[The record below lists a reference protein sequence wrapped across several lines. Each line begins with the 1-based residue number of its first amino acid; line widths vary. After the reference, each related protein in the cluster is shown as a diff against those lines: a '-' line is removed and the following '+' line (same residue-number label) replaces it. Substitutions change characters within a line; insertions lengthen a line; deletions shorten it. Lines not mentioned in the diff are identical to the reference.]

1 MFTVVEGYLF
11 LALPYIF
18 ISYFSHFLL
27 RILLWQLLI
36 SGSVESLDIDD
47 LRLNTNY
54 SGGYHPVCLL
64 CYVGKAI
71 ISLLNNAAGYHIVI
85 DTRRWLSFT
94 HVGYPSIF
102 NN

>member
-71 ISLLNNAAGYHIVI
+71 INNAASYHIVI
-85 DTRRWLSFT
+85 DTCGWLSFT
-94 HVGYPSIF
+94 T
-102 NN
+102 